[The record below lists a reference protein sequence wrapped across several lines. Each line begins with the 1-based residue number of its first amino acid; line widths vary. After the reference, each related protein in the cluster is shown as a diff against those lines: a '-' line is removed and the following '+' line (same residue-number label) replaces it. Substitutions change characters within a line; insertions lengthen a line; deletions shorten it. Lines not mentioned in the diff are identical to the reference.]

1 VVHDDIYRHGYRL
14 VRRRWLWRS
23 TMRFVSSP
31 EPIRTPMH
39 DISPALFDACG
50 RPRQTGPHEHSAAR
64 VDEIPGSTQP
74 GISRDEPPLASIS
87 TPPAR
92 RPFLVLSSPRRLA
105 ERRSRNGA
113 KRLLFREGKKK
124 KKANRKRN
132 PTAHTKPIHTPSVCS
147 VAEQRLDT
155 APRYAGGFGAFPFP
169 APVDRAGTCTAAR
182 RDNCLCADLYLDAYI
197 PSYMCMYIIQTAS
210 TYTYMCIIQT
220 ADTYVQIRRDMVTWL
235 QPRSRTSYS
244 VQGPRVRVRLT
255 LLPSRFPTSSRRSSE
270 AEGGDGDRSEV
281 KPSFSL
287 CWAAG

>member
-124 KKANRKRN
+124 KKPTGNATQPHTRNRYTRRPCAASQN
-132 PTAHTKPIHTPSVCS
+132 SGSTLHRATPAVSEPS
-147 VAEQRLDT
+147 
-155 APRYAGGFGAFPFP
+155 PFP